1 MNRKKRRSGI
11 TFLELM
17 VSLPT
22 ATILIGAMAMC
33 ITITMRSKSQD
44 DSLFR
49 TTYDL
54 AGAASQIAADL
65 ELATAH
71 VTSSATHIEFV
82 VPDRDGDALP
92 EQMRYEWGGSSGTNA
107 NKVLWK
113 YKNQAAS
120 VLFEDVGAFSIQTNS
135 TSVSATVPNHLL
147 SETAILKSLD
157 ALEGGEFRES
167 VINANNAIGQYF
179 IPDIP
184 GTGKRWDLGSIRI
197 MARAADSELNGILK
211 VRVMRSN
218 ASKLPIAPVLAEV
231 DIAESTLGTT
241 YQWLDIP
248 IAPISWQAQGTPL
261 CITLSYGGGT
271 GDVARVQFI
280 QGGAGAPTQ
289 TNLIASNNGG
299 VLWTIPAV
307 AAGLRFYAYG
317 FYDGY
322 TGKRTFLTSVDLRLE
337 SSLNTTRKIET
348 SARVNAAPELP

>member
-1 MNRKKRRSGI
+1 MIRLKRRSGV

-22 ATILIGAMAMC
+22 ATVLIGAMAMC
-33 ITITMRSKSQD
+33 ITITMRAKSQD

-54 AGAASQIAADL
+54 AGATSQIASDL
-65 ELATAH
+65 ELATAL

-92 EQMRYEWGGSSGTNA
+92 EQMRYEWGGEKGTNA

-113 YKNQAAS
+113 YKNEDAS
-120 VLFEDVGAFSIQTNS
+120 VLFDNVGAFSIQTNS

-147 SETAILKSLD
+147 SQTAILKSLN
-157 ALEGGEFRES
+157 ALEGGEFRER
-167 VINANNAIGQYF
+167 VINASNSIGQYF

-184 GTGKRWDLGSIRI
+184 GSGKRWDLGSIRI
-197 MARAADSELNGILK
+197 MVRAADSQLNGVLK

-248 IAPISWQAQGTPL
+248 IAPISWQTQGTPL

-271 GDVARVQFI
+271 GDVARVQLI
-280 QGGAGAPTQ
+280 QGGEGAPTQ

-299 VLWTIPAV
+299 VLWTIPTV

-322 TGKRTFLTSVDLRLE
+322 TGQRTFLTSVDLRLE
-337 SSLNTTRKIET
+337 SVLNTTRKIET
-348 SARVNAAPELP
+348 SVRVNAVPELP

>member
-22 ATILIGAMAMC
+22 ATVLIGAMAMC

-44 DSLFR
+44 DILFR

-54 AGAASQIAADL
+54 AGAASQIATDL
-65 ELATAH
+65 EQATAH

-82 VPDRDGDALP
+82 VPDRNGDTLP
-92 EQMRYEWGGSSGTNA
+92 EQMRYEWGGAKGANA

-120 VLFEDVGAFSIQTNS
+120 VLFDNVGAFSIQTNT
-135 TSVSATVPNHLL
+135 TSVSATVPNHIL
-147 SETAILKSLD
+147 SQTAVLKSID
-157 ALEGGEFRES
+157 AIEGGEFCEQ
-167 VINANNAIGQYF
+167 VINASNSIGQYF

-184 GTGKRWDLGSIRI
+184 GSGKRWDLGSIRI
-197 MARAADSELNGILK
+197 MARAADSQLNGVLK

-231 DIAESTLGTT
+231 DIAESRLGAT

-248 IAPISWQAQGTPL
+248 IAPISWQTQGTPL

-271 GDVARVQFI
+271 GDVARVQFV
-280 QGGAGAPTQ
+280 QGGAAS
-289 TNLIASNNGG
+289 NLISSINGG
-299 VLWTIPAV
+299 ALWTVPTG

-322 TGKRTFLTSVDLRLE
+322 TGQRTFLTSIDVKLT
-337 SSLNTTRKIET
+337 SSLNTTRTIET
-348 SARVNAAPELP
+348 SVRVNAAPELLK

>member
-1 MNRKKRRSGI
+1 MNRLKRRSGV

-22 ATILIGAMAMC
+22 ATVLIGAMAMC

-54 AGAASQIAADL
+54 AGAASQIASDL

-92 EQMRYEWGGSSGTNA
+92 EQMRYEWGGATGANA

-120 VLFEDVGAFSIQTNS
+120 VLFDNVGAFSIQTNS

-147 SETAILKSLD
+147 SETAILKSID
-157 ALEGGEFRES
+157 ALEGGEFREY
-167 VINANNAIGQYF
+167 VINTNNAIGQYF

-184 GTGKRWDLGSIRI
+184 GVGKRWDLGSIRI
-197 MARAADSELNGILK
+197 MARAADSELNGVLK
-211 VRVMRSN
+211 VRIMRSN
-218 ASKLPIAPVLAEV
+218 TTKLPIAPVLAEV

-248 IAPISWQAQGTPL
+248 IAPISWQTQGTPL

-271 GDVARVQFI
+271 GDVARVQFL
-280 QGGAGAPTQ
+280 QGGASAPTQ
-289 TNLIASNNGG
+289 SNLITSNNGG
-299 VLWTIPAV
+299 VLWTLPTGAT
-307 AAGLRFYAYG
+307 GLRFYAYG
-317 FYDGY
+317 FYNGY
-322 TGKRTFLTSVDLRLE
+322 TGQRTFLTSVDLKLE

-348 SARVNAAPELP
+348 SVRVNAAPELP

>member
-1 MNRKKRRSGI
+1 MNRLKRRSGV

-22 ATILIGAMAMC
+22 ATVLIGAMAMC
-33 ITITMRSKSQD
+33 ITITMRAKSQD

-65 ELATAH
+65 ELATAR

-92 EQMRYEWGGSSGTNA
+92 EQMRYEWGGAKGTNA

-113 YKNQAAS
+113 YKNQDAS
-120 VLFEDVGAFSIQTNS
+120 VLFDNVGAFSIQTNS
-135 TSVSATVPNHLL
+135 TSVSGSVPNHLL
-147 SETAILKSLD
+147 SETAILKSMD
-157 ALEGGEFRES
+157 ALEGGEFRER
-167 VINANNAIGQYF
+167 VINASNSIGQYF

-184 GTGKRWDLGSIRI
+184 GSGKRWDLGSIRI
-197 MARAADSELNGILK
+197 MARAADSQLNGVLK

-248 IAPISWQAQGTPL
+248 IAPISWQTQGTPL

-280 QGGAGAPTQ
+280 QGGTGAPPQ
-289 TNLIASNNGG
+289 SNLISSNNGG
-299 VLWTIPAV
+299 ILWTLPTG

-322 TGKRTFLTSVDLRLE
+322 TGKRTFLTSIDLRLE

-348 SARVNAAPELP
+348 SVRLNAAPELP